1 MFVCFSSNKIYGW
14 YKFYQNHRTSGSG
27 SGICSC
33 RGFYPRNVALLQVR
47 GDGTGDKS
55 EWYSLFSYP
64 RHPVTECFQI
74 RQECFKRFSLSCRSL
89 FG

>member
-14 YKFYQNHRTSGSG
+14 YKSYQNHRTSGSG
-27 SGICSC
+27 ICI
-33 RGFYPRNVALLQVR
+33 RGFYPRNVALPQVR
-47 GDGTGDKS
+47 GDDTGDKS

-64 RHPVTECFQI
+64 RHPVIECFQI

-89 FG
+89 FC

>member
-14 YKFYQNHRTSGSG
+14 YKSYQNHRTSGSG
-27 SGICSC
+27 SCSC
-33 RGFYPRNVALLQVR
+33 RGYYPRNVALLQVCR
-47 GDGTGDKS
+47 DGPGDKS
-55 EWYSLFSYP
+55 EWYSLFSYQ
-64 RHPVTECFQI
+64 RHPLTECFQI